1 MKILKVVS
9 ILAFAL
15 ASGLAFAAAP
25 GKIAVSSVSGE
36 LTLVAADGSQKKLT
50 AGAVFGQN
58 TRVAT
63 DSKSS
68 AKIVL
73 SNGTIVSLKPD
84 TEIEIMQFE
93 QNNPAAVDGQD
104 YASFS
109 REPEATSGSLT
120 VVRLE
125 QGTATFKVAKL
136 LASSSMTVKTRIG
149 NVKVKGTT
157 FSVADNGSS
166 VSVAVVEGA
175 VVSAPTGR
183 SAVTVSGGKAVVIPV
198 TAEGTAGNPV
208 YTGVSAVQK
217 EEILQAVD
225 LTAPAAVTAAEASK
239 VDSTSDATVDVSD
252 IGVDPEVPSYADG
265 SADGSP
271 ARPNESETNSPSSI

>member
-1 MKILKVVS
+1 MKILKFIS

-36 LTLVAADGSQKKLT
+36 LTLVAADGSQQKLA

-63 DSKSS
+63 GSKSS

-93 QNNPAAVDGQD
+93 QNNPAAVDGKD
-104 YASFS
+104 YTSFS

-125 QGTATFKVAKL
+125 KGTVSFKVAKL
-136 LASSSMTVKTRIG
+136 LASSSMTVKTRAG
-149 NVKVKGTT
+149 NVAVKGTT
-157 FSVADNGSS
+157 FSVSDNGSS

-175 VVSAPTGR
+175 VVSSPTGR
-183 SAVTVSGGKAVVIPV
+183 SAVTISGGKAVVIPV
-198 TAEGTAGNPV
+198 SAEGTSGNPI
-208 YTGVSAVQK
+208 YTGVTAMQK
-217 EEILQAVD
+217 EEILKEVD
-225 LTAPAAVTAAEASK
+225 LTAPAAGAAAEASK
-239 VDSTSDATVDVSD
+239 VAGTDASADDSG
-252 IGVDPEVPSYADG
+252 IGVDPEVPAYADG
-265 SADGSP
+265 SVDGNAS
-271 ARPNESETNSPSSI
+271 RPNEVDSRASI

>member
-1 MKILKVVS
+1 MKILKLIS
-9 ILAFAL
+9 ILAFVL

-36 LTLVAADGSQKKLT
+36 LTLVAADGSQQKLA

-63 DSKSS
+63 GSKSS

-104 YASFS
+104 YTSFS

-136 LASSSMTVKTRIG
+136 LASSSMTVKTRVG
-149 NVKVKGTT
+149 DVTVKGTT
-157 FSVADNGSS
+157 FSVTDDGTS

-175 VVSAPTGR
+175 VVTAPTGR
-183 SAVTVSGGKAVVIPV
+183 SSVAIAGGKAVKIPISPAGLIGTPIYKGV
-198 TAEGTAGNPV
+198 TPAQEQEIVASVDPNAASSDASSGAGSAQTTAG
-208 YTGVSAVQK
+208 
-217 EEILQAVD
+217 D
-225 LTAPAAVTAAEASK
+225 
-239 VDSTSDATVDVSD
+239 DSG
-252 IGVDPEVPSYADG
+252 IGVDPEVPAYADG
-265 SADGSP
+265 SVDGSP
-271 ARPNESETNSPSSI
+271 TRAPDLSASSAAR

>member
-15 ASGLAFAAAP
+15 ASGLAFAAP

-104 YASFS
+104 YTSFS
-109 REPEATSGSLT
+109 RDPEATSGSLT

-136 LASSSMTVKTRIG
+136 LASSSMTVKTRVG
-149 NVKVKGTT
+149 NVTVKGTT
-157 FSVADNGSS
+157 FSVTDDGTS

-175 VVSAPTGR
+175 VVTAPTGR
-183 SAVTVSGGKAVVIPV
+183 SSVAVAGGKAVQIPISPEGVIGTPIYKGV
-198 TAEGTAGNPV
+198 TPTQA
-208 YTGVSAVQK
+208 Q
-217 EEILQAVD
+217 EIVAAVD
-225 LTAPAAVTAAEASK
+225 TNAAPEAKSGDSTAPAAAAGD
-239 VDSTSDATVDVSD
+239 DSG
-252 IGVDPEVPSYADG
+252 IGVDPEVPAYADG

-271 ARPNESETNSPSSI
+271 TRPNESETNSPASI